1 WPAVER
7 RGGHH
12 AHVTVIRY
20 EDRQKRLEKELRLES
35 STPFVTIRNP
45 PNIPLPLPQ
54 MDWHRLM
61 HIPYGK
67 KIFLQAG
74 ALADWTQV
82 PELLVG
88 VGCWPDDAVLLLHS
102 QTPDEAARYTQQLSH
117 LGNHERVVW
126 GFEPRSA
133 TSLH

>member
-1 WPAVER
+1 DRCAPY
-7 RGGHH
+7 H
-12 AHVTVIRY
+12 AYVMLSPS
-20 EDRQKRLEKELRLES
+20 EDRKNRLAEELRLKT
-35 STPFVTIRNP
+35 STQFFTIHNTQT
-45 PNIPLPLPQ
+45 ITFPLPQ
-54 MDWHRLM
+54 MDWHRFM